1 VHLTRRIASRALA
14 RMEPPLEGQ
23 GMRAVEPVRSEM

>member
-1 VHLTRRIASRALA
+1 VHLIRRIASRALA
-14 RMEPPLEGQ
+14 RIESPLEGQ